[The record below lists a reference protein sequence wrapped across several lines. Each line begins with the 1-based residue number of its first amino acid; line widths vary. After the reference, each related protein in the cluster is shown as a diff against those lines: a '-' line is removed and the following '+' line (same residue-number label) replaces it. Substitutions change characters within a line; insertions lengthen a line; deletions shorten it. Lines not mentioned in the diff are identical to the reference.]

1 MLVSRACLG
10 KMAVSIE
17 VQNMG
22 DGKKRQFSYRIVH
35 AMVSEHSA
43 DLPRVQPPI
52 TVAVVPVRRRGKR
65 QTGISVNFLFYF
77 IRAFSCRGLE
87 PVLFEIGQRRK
98 VKREGFV
105 CVVCLSHRSNIAS
118 DF

>member
-43 DLPRVQPPI
+43 DLPRVQPPV
-52 TVAVVPVRRRGKR
+52 TVAIVPVRRRKNDRQKPPSTFHFILSERSPVAVWSLSCLKLDSDGK
-65 QTGISVNFLFYF
+65 
-77 IRAFSCRGLE
+77 
-87 PVLFEIGQRRK
+87 
-98 VKREGFV
+98 
-105 CVVCLSHRSNIAS
+105 
-118 DF
+118 